1 MSGPVMLGHLILE
14 CLTRKELPRI
24 PEPDLIMD
32 DPIKIEAF
40 MESGL
45 EDGVLAFLYLFHS
58 LQAAPVIR
66 AGDAVLDLACG
77 PGNQL
82 LQIARL
88 NPSAN
93 FIGLDASESM
103 LERASATLKRNGIS
117 NVQLVHGD
125 MRKLENFAS
134 NSFDCVLCTMSLHHL
149 SDVASLERAMTEAGR
164 VLKPDGGTYIAD
176 FGRLRRRSTQHFFA
190 HDNAKYQLPEFTED
204 YLNSLRAA
212 FSFDELSKAIRL
224 MKVDAAIHRTALAP
238 FMVVARS
245 KARRDLDA
253 ITVATI
259 KKICAQMSVDQQKN
273 FRVLSRWFRAAGLE
287 LPCELQL

>member
-1 MSGPVMLGHLILE
+1 MLGHLILE

-149 SDVASLERAMTEAGR
+149 PDVLSLNRAMTEAGR
-164 VLKPDGGTYIAD
+164 VLKNDGGAYIAD

-190 HDNAKYQLPEFTED
+190 HDNSQYQSPEFTED
-204 YLNSLRAA
+204 YLSSLRAA
-212 FSFDELSKAIRL
+212 FSCDELSKAISLLNIETRIY
-224 MKVDAAIHRTALAP
+224 KTALTP
-238 FMVVARS
+238 FMVIAKS
-245 KARRDLDA
+245 KPRRDMDA
-253 ITVATI
+253 HTMKMFKEIHAKLT
-259 KKICAQMSVDQQKN
+259 VDQKKN
-273 FRVLSRWFRAAGLE
+273 FRVFSRWFKGGGLE
-287 LPCELQL
+287 LACD